1 MNTRMAT
8 NGVVGLGK
16 GAGLGPSLRARR
28 PATPVVVVVAEQSR
42 SHRARQSARRGPT
55 ACAASEPLEAE
66 PGTSTTTSA
75 DVFSST
81 DELLT
86 YSVTLSNDS
95 AENGTVLKL
104 SGKDRGRGLLSDVT
118 FALASLELDVV
129 RASIYTNEED
139 EEMEDTFVIQK
150 GGLSVPEETFSYVE
164 ETVLAACLKSATL
177 YSLASFSSLDESE
190 LMLGDGGG
198 EGEASEVAPEGASDG
213 ETPMKWTFATVGSIA
228 LVNLAAALFG
238 SNQVLIK
245 LTETEISPSTL
256 NFVRFS
262 IAALAFLPLGL
273 KAGAFKKKKLL
284 SAARELGT
292 YLFIG
297 YTAQVL
303 GLGMTSASRGA
314 VMAEFSVLIVPFW
327 AKLSGQKIPNIV
339 WYASVIAL
347 FGVVLVTESD
357 GSGAGF
363 NLGDALC
370 LLSAMCFGTHVFRT
384 EQRTA
389 SIDNEDLPGL
399 ISLEL
404 CLLAVMCGAY
414 ELVDLGLHNPGGLQ
428 SLNLQQISYHL
439 AHLPW
444 ANLVAMGMGTT
455 ALTLFIEINALQ
467 NISSTLASLIYTTEP
482 LWGALFAAVFLK
494 EKFGGLGYLGAF
506 LIVGST
512 AYATVKGGVVKQ
524 TEKVVKAD

>member
-1 MNTRMAT
+1 M
-8 NGVVGLGK
+8 
-16 GAGLGPSLRARR
+16 P
-28 PATPVVVVVAEQSR
+28 PAS
-42 SHRARQSARRGPT
+42 SSSSSSSARQSTRLGGSSGTLPSRGASVRRRSVPCRGDLRRRGRSRT
-55 ACAASEPLEAE
+55 ACRASEPLEVGPEA
-66 PGTSTTTSA
+66 SSAA

-81 DELLT
+81 DELMT
-86 YSVTLSNDS
+86 YSVSLSN
-95 AENGTVLKL
+95 EVTERGTVLKL

-118 FALASLELDVV
+118 FALASLELDVLM
-129 RASIYTNEED
+129 ASIYTSED
-139 EEMEDTFVIQK
+139 DLELEDTFIIRK
-150 GGLSVPEETFSYVE
+150 DGSVVGEENFPFIE
-164 ETVLAACLKSATL
+164 KTVLAACLKSATL
-177 YSLASFSSLDESE
+177 SSLPSLSSLDAGEE
-190 LMLGDGGG
+190 DEEDEEKDGTSSALARETDSG
-198 EGEASEVAPEGASDG
+198 EKGAPA
-213 ETPMKWTFATVGSIA
+213 PMKWTFATVGSIA

-256 NFVRFS
+256 NLVRFG
-262 IAALAFLPLGL
+262 IAALAFLPLGI
-273 KAGAFKKKKLL
+273 KTNAWRKPKLL
-284 SAARELGT
+284 RAALELGT
-292 YLFIG
+292 YLFFG

-357 GSGAGF
+357 GAAGF
-363 NLGDALC
+363 NVGDALC
-370 LLSAMCFGTHVFRT
+370 LFSAMCFGTHVFRT

-389 SIDNEDLPGL
+389 VIENEDLPGL

-404 CLLAVMCGAY
+404 ALLTVLSGAY
-414 ELVDLGLHNPGGLQ
+414 EVIDFSLNSPGGLQ
-428 SLNLQQISYHL
+428 ALDAHQVSYHL
-439 AHLPW
+439 THLPW
-444 ANLVAMGMGTT
+444 RNLVAMGMGTT

-482 LWGALFAAVFLK
+482 LWGALFASIFLK
-494 EKFGGLGYLGAF
+494 EHFGGLGYLGAA

-524 TEKVVKAD
+524 TEKVQKAD